1 MARFLTDVGAIIGS
15 SLTVL
20 PGLGRGG
27 PLRSRGRVYSHAMEI
42 PGLQIEIDPDAIGWH
57 ATGVE
62 GISLIFLHP
71 PAGESGG
78 EGAGSGTARDSVV
91 LIRMEPGHGY
101 PAHRHLDVEDVLV
114 LAGGYRDERG
124 VHRQG
129 SFVRYESGSM
139 HSPVACGERGRPAG
153 PDHPACVLFAIA
165 RGGIELVAGA

>member
-1 MARFLTDVGAIIGS
+1 M
-15 SLTVL
+15 
-20 PGLGRGG
+20 
-27 PLRSRGRVYSHAMEI
+27 RSRGRVYSHAMEI

-62 GISLIFLHP
+62 GISLISLHP
-71 PAGESGG
+71 RAGESGG
-78 EGAGSGTARDSVV
+78 EGAGSRTARDSVV

-114 LAGGYRDERG
+114 LAGGYSDERG

-129 SFVRYESGSM
+129 SFVRYESGSV